1 MQDVR
6 YALRLLRRQPGFTL
20 VAVLTLTLGIGAN
33 TAIFSLLYQ
42 SLLRPLPYPEADRLV
57 FVWNTYPLMGLR
69 KVTVSI
75 PDYLDR
81 RERAPAIADAALMTP
96 APLNMAGAGQPEVVQ
111 ALRVTPSFFS
121 TLGRQPLLGRA
132 FTEDHATSGAERF
145 VILTHGLWMSRFG
158 GDTGIVGRDVRFNGE
173 PYEVV
178 GVLPAE
184 FEIPWRD
191 VAALVP
197 FAFTPE
203 QASDQ
208 SRGHEFST
216 MIARLAPGAS
226 LAQLDAQ
233 MTAIVE
239 ANLERMPEFRPF
251 VENSGFGGLAVPMRE
266 ELAGEVRTS
275 LLVLQAGVLLVLLI
289 ACANVANLLLM
300 RGTERTRELAIRATL
315 GADQTRLMRHLL
327 AEALVLAAAGGAGG
341 LVLGVAGARALVAL
355 GAGQLPPTVDGS
367 LEPAVLAFSLGLAFV
382 TGIVFGLAPAL
393 LVLRGS
399 AATLLKD
406 ESARA
411 SAGRGSGRARAA
423 LVVAEVALALMLLV
437 GAGLLIK
444 SVIRLQQVDPGF
456 AADGVLTARM
466 FLTEPRYPEPDAW
479 RLFWLRLL
487 EELRGLPGVTSAA
500 LTTNVPFSG
509 STQTGT
515 YSIVGYAPPPG
526 EAAPHA
532 NQQVVGGDY
541 FGALGIPLRAGRLFT
556 DADTTDAPL
565 VAIIDEYLA
574 ARYFADRD
582 PLGQQIQR
590 GSADDG
596 PRITIVGV
604 VGTINAGNLAEP
616 VTKERIY
623 YPVTQLTW
631 PMMAIV
637 LKTPLRPTDLVPQ
650 VRAAVQAVD
659 PEQPIAEIRTLDE
672 WMARSLQGRRA
683 PMLLL
688 AMFGAV
694 ALVLAAI
701 GIYGVLAF
709 GVAQRVREFGIRQ
722 ALGADARAIH
732 ALVLG
737 HGVRTV
743 GVGLAIGLGGAIAL
757 TRYLES
763 LLYGVATHDAAVF
776 SAVTVLLLAVALA
789 ACYVPARRA
798 TRVDP
803 LIALRET

>member
-266 ELAGEVRTS
+266 ELAGR
-275 LLVLQAGVLLVLLI
+275 
-289 ACANVANLLLM
+289 
-300 RGTERTRELAIRATL
+300 
-315 GADQTRLMRHLL
+315 
-327 AEALVLAAAGGAGG
+327 
-341 LVLGVAGARALVAL
+341 
-355 GAGQLPPTVDGS
+355 
-367 LEPAVLAFSLGLAFV
+367 
-382 TGIVFGLAPAL
+382 
-393 LVLRGS
+393 
-399 AATLLKD
+399 
-406 ESARA
+406 
-411 SAGRGSGRARAA
+411 
-423 LVVAEVALALMLLV
+423 
-437 GAGLLIK
+437 
-444 SVIRLQQVDPGF
+444 
-456 AADGVLTARM
+456 
-466 FLTEPRYPEPDAW
+466 
-479 RLFWLRLL
+479 
-487 EELRGLPGVTSAA
+487 
-500 LTTNVPFSG
+500 
-509 STQTGT
+509 
-515 YSIVGYAPPPG
+515 
-526 EAAPHA
+526 
-532 NQQVVGGDY
+532 GGD
-541 FGALGIPLRAGRLFT
+541 GWRA
-556 DADTTDAPL
+556 
-565 VAIIDEYLA
+565 
-574 ARYFADRD
+574 
-582 PLGQQIQR
+582 
-590 GSADDG
+590 
-596 PRITIVGV
+596 
-604 VGTINAGNLAEP
+604 
-616 VTKERIY
+616 
-623 YPVTQLTW
+623 
-631 PMMAIV
+631 
-637 LKTPLRPTDLVPQ
+637 
-650 VRAAVQAVD
+650 
-659 PEQPIAEIRTLDE
+659 
-672 WMARSLQGRRA
+672 RRA
-683 PMLLL
+683 PRCW
-688 AMFGAV
+688 
-694 ALVLAAI
+694 
-701 GIYGVLAF
+701 YC
-709 GVAQRVREFGIRQ
+709 RP
-722 ALGADARAIH
+722 
-732 ALVLG
+732 
-737 HGVRTV
+737 
-743 GVGLAIGLGGAIAL
+743 
-757 TRYLES
+757 
-763 LLYGVATHDAAVF
+763 
-776 SAVTVLLLAVALA
+776 
-789 ACYVPARRA
+789 ACCSCC
-798 TRVDP
+798 
-803 LIALRET
+803 